1 MNFGVRSLELS
12 SDNILEY
19 EVRDLDTAQ
28 TDAAIQKAEALQTEC
43 GELYSVRE
51 VLSALREKHDL

>member
-1 MNFGVRSLELS
+1 MELS